1 MPVGHHQQVVQESCL
16 AFSRQIRFCSAYH
29 HVSLLHQE
37 PCNRKVITHDDT
49 IGGQPELRYQNCC
62 DGTGN
67 LHCKARGPTTLALDA
82 MHSTSSCVL
91 PETGLTL
98 LLRATRARMVG
109 LLFAYSRACGGRCL
123 GSVPPPA
130 AGGCC
135 GMHQTHGVLP
145 VRHWLQAVC
154 GRVRQTYLHRALQ
167 FAMPVGLSRRRSA

>member
-67 LHCKARGPTTLALDA
+67 LHCKTRGPTTLALDA
-82 MHSTSSCVL
+82 MHSTSTCVL

-109 LLFAYSRACGGRCL
+109 LLFAGSGSYTLRAQPAGTAAAAPRSSEHSPDSIIPYIKMISRIW
-123 GSVPPPA
+123 
-130 AGGCC
+130 
-135 GMHQTHGVLP
+135 
-145 VRHWLQAVC
+145 HWC
-154 GRVRQTYLHRALQ
+154 ISS
-167 FAMPVGLSRRRSA
+167 M